1 VPPVQIDLTGQRAIV
16 TGASTGIG
24 RATAIALA
32 EAGADVAVH
41 YGTSR
46 KEAEETA
53 RKIESHRRRA
63 VLVQGDF
70 RDGTATGGAIEA
82 AVKALGA
89 PVDILINNAGSMI
102 ARTPIAEMDGELWQ
116 EVIALN
122 LSSVF
127 FATKA
132 ALPHLGLGARI
143 VNVSSI
149 AARHGGGP
157 GALAYA
163 AAKGG
168 VMTLTRGLAK
178 ELATRNIRVNAIAPG
193 VIDTPFHERYSTPEL
208 LETFKKGIPLGRL
221 GTPDE
226 CADAVLYLVSPLASY
241 ITGQTI
247 DINGGQWFA

>member
-1 VPPVQIDLTGQRAIV
+1 MEINLSGQRAIV

-46 KEAEETA
+46 QEAEATA
-53 RKIESHRRRA
+53 RAVESHRRRA

-70 RDGTATGGAIEA
+70 RDADGTQAAIDA
-82 AVKALGA
+82 AVQALGS
-89 PVDILINNAGSMI
+89 PIDILINNAGSLVK
-102 ARTPIAEMDGELWQ
+102 RSPIEEMDVALWQ

-132 ALPHLGLGARI
+132 ALPHLGAGARI
-143 VNVSSI
+143 VNVSSV

-157 GALAYA
+157 GAFAYA
-163 AAKGG
+163 TAKGG
-168 VMTLTRGLAK
+168 VMTLTRAWAK
-178 ELATRNIRVNAIAPG
+178 ELAPRNIRVNAIAPG
-193 VIDTPFHERYSTPEL
+193 VIETPFHDRFSTPEL
-208 LETFKKGIPLGRL
+208 LETFRKSIPLGRL
-221 GTPDE
+221 GTAEE
-226 CADAVLYLVSPLASY
+226 CAGAILYLVSPLASY
-241 ITGQTI
+241 VTGQSI

>member
-1 VPPVQIDLTGQRAIV
+1 MEINLSGQRAIV

-46 KEAEETA
+46 NEAEETA
-53 RKIESHRRRA
+53 RAVESHRRRA

-70 RDGTATGGAIEA
+70 RDADGTQAAIDA
-82 AVKALGA
+82 AVQALGS
-89 PVDILINNAGSMI
+89 PIDILINNAGSLVK
-102 ARTPIAEMDGELWQ
+102 RSPIEEMDVALWQ

-132 ALPHLGLGARI
+132 ALPHLGAGARI
-143 VNVSSI
+143 VNVSSV

-157 GALAYA
+157 GAFAYA
-163 AAKGG
+163 TAKGG
-168 VMTLTRGLAK
+168 VMTLTRAWAK
-178 ELATRNIRVNAIAPG
+178 ELAPRNIRVNAIAPG
-193 VIDTPFHERYSTPEL
+193 VIETPFHDRFSTPEL
-208 LETFKKGIPLGRL
+208 LETFRKSIPLGRL
-221 GTPDE
+221 GTAEE
-226 CADAVLYLVSPLASY
+226 CAGAILYLVSPLASY
-241 ITGQTI
+241 VTGQSI

>member
-1 VPPVQIDLTGQRAIV
+1 VEINLSGQRAIV

-41 YGTSR
+41 YRTNR
-46 KEAEETA
+46 EEAEETSRA
-53 RKIESHRRRA
+53 VESHGRRA

-70 RDGTATGGAIEA
+70 SDVDAAGKAIEA
-82 AVKALGA
+82 AVSALGS
-89 PVDILINNAGSMI
+89 PIDILVNNAGSLV
-102 ARTPIAEMDGELWQ
+102 ARTPIEEMNAELWQ

-132 ALPHLGLGARI
+132 ALPHLGRGARI

-157 GALAYA
+157 GAFAYA

-168 VMTLTRGLAK
+168 VVTLTRGLAK
-178 ELATRNIRVNAIAPG
+178 ELAPREIRVNAIAPG
-193 VIDTPFHERYSTPEL
+193 VIETPFHDKFSTPEL
-208 LETFKKGIPLGRL
+208 LETFRKSIPLGRL
-221 GTPDE
+221 GTADE
-226 CADAVLYLVSPLASY
+226 CAGTILYLVSPLAAY
-241 ITGQTI
+241 VTGQTI
-247 DINGGQWFA
+247 DVNGGQWFA

>member
-1 VPPVQIDLTGQRAIV
+1 VEINLSGQRAIV

-41 YGTSR
+41 YGSSQ

-53 RKIESHRRRA
+53 RAIESHRRRA
-63 VLVQGDF
+63 VIVQGDF
-70 RDGTATGGAIEA
+70 RDPEATRKSVEA
-82 AVKALGA
+82 AIVALGA
-89 PVDILINNAGSMI
+89 PIDILINNAGSLI
-102 ARTPIAEMDGELWQ
+102 ARSPLDQMDAELWQ

-132 ALPHLGLGARI
+132 ALPHLGPGARI
-143 VNVSSI
+143 VNVSSV

-157 GALAYA
+157 GAFAYA
-163 AAKGG
+163 TAKGG
-168 VMTLTRGLAK
+168 VMTLTRAWAK
-178 ELATRNIRVNAIAPG
+178 ELAPRNIRVNAIAPG
-193 VIDTPFHERYSTPEL
+193 VIETPFHDRFSTPEL
-208 LETFKKGIPLGRL
+208 LETFRKSIPLGRL
-221 GTPDE
+221 GTADE
-226 CADAVLYLVSPLASY
+226 CAGAILYLVSPLASY
-241 ITGQTI
+241 VTGQSI